1 MRISSGADLNTN
13 GLTGSNPGQRRQQ
26 TKTSTHYDL
35 HSTSN
40 GRERPP
46 YVRARRSIHPY
57 VLREGHS
64 DGRTHQIQGNRISR
78 LPQED
83 RARAGHREE
92 EPIPIKDKKVFNV
105 KREDSVNIYLD
116 KFELTLLEKAIPR
129 LSPADRYYAV
139 KFLVGA
145 YTGCRQSDILHIT
158 PAHISHGMLSYVA
171 EKTGKKV
178 TVPITQKTADWIT
191 FIQEHYDEFDGAKS
205 TPASQRMV
213 YNRHIRSACKAAYI
227 NAPAVRVR
235 GGKEVT
241 EPKWKIV
248 TSHTARRSFAT
259 NLYLAGMDPHQVS
272 KLLGHFSAEITLR
285 CYICAERTTMP
296 EAALAYFQ

>member
-1 MRISSGADLNTN
+1 MEENGHPMYAPVAAYIRMCFGRDIRMDELTKSKVIEFRDYLKRIGLAQNTVKNKLN
-13 GLTGSNPGQRRQQ
+13 
-26 TKTSTHYDL
+26 
-35 HSTSN
+35 
-40 GRERPP
+40 
-46 YVRARRSIHPY
+46 
-57 VLREGHS
+57 VLR
-64 DGRTHQIQGNRISR
+64 TFTNIYN
-78 LPQED
+78 
-83 RARAGHREE
+83 EE

-158 PAHISHGMLSYVA
+158 PAHISNGMLSYVA